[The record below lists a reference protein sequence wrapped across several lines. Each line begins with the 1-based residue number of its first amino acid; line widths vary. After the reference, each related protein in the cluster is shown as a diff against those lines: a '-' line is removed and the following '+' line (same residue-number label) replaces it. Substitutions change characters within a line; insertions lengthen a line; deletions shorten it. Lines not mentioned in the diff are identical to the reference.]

1 MSWVQWRDEIWP
13 ATEKEAE
20 LHLHLWPPD
29 SACPR
34 QSWRWDL
41 QHIPVAFDAD
51 GKRRSNR
58 WVAVE
63 LMNLNLEV
71 TDWRRLAGREIRA
84 DAAWH
89 DLHESTNEHG
99 RLNVSEALL
108 DVTEIDRT
116 LGEGKVKRHDQH
128 CIAHDFIVRLGAW
141 DGFVLPLELDA
152 WMIPRDE
159 YYRLEPKSEEEVARF
174 ADGAPNLRVM
184 ARTRFKRA
192 SVVVE
197 RCDDPVP
204 RARKY
209 LREAVGLEAR
219 SETAEVSWSRYRE
232 SADGNLEPVPGWA
245 SVVRFS
251 FSGLN
256 RERLLSI

>member
-13 ATEKEAE
+13 VTENEAE

-34 QSWRWDL
+34 QSWRWNL
-41 QHIPVAFDAD
+41 GHYPVVFDAD
-51 GKRRSNR
+51 GKRRCDR
-58 WVAVE
+58 WVGVD
-63 LMNLNLEV
+63 LTNLNVDE

-89 DLHESTNEHG
+89 DFHESTNEHG

-108 DVTEIDRT
+108 DVTEIDRAA
-116 LGEGKVKRHDQH
+116 GEGKVKRHDQH

-152 WMIPRDE
+152 WMIARDE
-159 YYRLEPKSEEEVARF
+159 YYQLQPETKEEIARF
-174 ADGAPNLRVM
+174 GHGPPNLRVM

-192 SVVVE
+192 AVAVE

-204 RARKY
+204 RAREY
-209 LREAVGLEAR
+209 LREAIGFNVRPEEAK
-219 SETAEVSWSRYRE
+219 VSWSRYRKLG
-232 SADGNLEPVPGWA
+232 DGSYEAIPGWA
-245 SVVRFS
+245 SVV
-251 FSGLN
+251 
-256 RERLLSI
+256 ELSLPV

>member
-13 ATEKEAE
+13 VTENEAE

-34 QSWRWDL
+34 QSWSWDL
-41 QHIPVAFDAD
+41 GHYPKVIDGE
-51 GKRRSNR
+51 GKRRSYR
-58 WVAVE
+58 WVGVD
-63 LMNLNLEV
+63 LMNLNLDEP
-71 TDWRRLAGREIRA
+71 DWRRLAGREIRA

-89 DLHESTNEHG
+89 DLHETTNEHG
-99 RLNVSEALL
+99 RLGLSEALL
-108 DVTEIDRT
+108 DVTEIDRAA
-116 LGEGKVKRHDQH
+116 GEGKVKRRDQH

-141 DGFVLPLELDA
+141 EGFVLPLELDA
-152 WMIPRDE
+152 WMIPTDE
-159 YYRLEPKSEEEVARF
+159 YYRLKPESEEEVARF
-174 ADGAPNLRVM
+174 AEGAPNLRVM
-184 ARTRFKRA
+184 ARTRFNRA

-209 LREAVGLEAR
+209 LREAVGLETR
-219 SETAEVSWSRYRE
+219 PETAQVNWSRYRK
-232 SADGNLEPVPGWA
+232 SADDSLEPMPGWG

-251 FSGLN
+251 LPA
-256 RERLLSI
+256 

>member
-1 MSWVQWRDEIWP
+1 MSWVQWRDDIWP
-13 ATEKEAE
+13 VTENEAE

-34 QSWRWDL
+34 QAWSWSL
-41 QHIPVAFDAD
+41 HHIPVAFDAD

-58 WVAVE
+58 WVGVD
-63 LMNLNLEV
+63 LMNLNLDEP
-71 TDWRRLAGREIRA
+71 DWRRLASREIRA

-99 RLNVSEALL
+99 SLGVSEALL
-108 DVTEIDRT
+108 DVTEIDRSA
-116 LGEGKVKRHDQH
+116 GEGKVKRRREH
-128 CIAHDFIVRLGAW
+128 CIAHDFIVRIGAR
-141 DGFVLPLELDA
+141 DGFIFPLELDA
-152 WMIPRDE
+152 WMIPRE
-159 YYRLEPKSEEEVARF
+159 QYYRLKPESKDEVARF
-174 ADGAPNLRVM
+174 AEGAPNLRVM
-184 ARTRFKRA
+184 ARTRFKSA

-209 LREAVGLEAR
+209 LREAVGLEAGP
-219 SETAEVSWSRYRE
+219 EKAEVSWSRYRE
-232 SADGNLEPVPGWA
+232 LADGSSEAMPGWA

-251 FSGLN
+251 FPG
-256 RERLLSI
+256 